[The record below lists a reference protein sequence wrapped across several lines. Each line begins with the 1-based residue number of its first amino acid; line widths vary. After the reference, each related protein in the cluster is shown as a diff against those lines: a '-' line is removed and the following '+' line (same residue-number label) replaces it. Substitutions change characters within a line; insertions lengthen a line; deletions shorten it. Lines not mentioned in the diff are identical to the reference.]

1 MNHIETGL
9 MNFKNELPVF
19 CVLLLMADH
28 KTGTVLTNA
37 KILAERLRENLKIIQ
52 FALYKLR
59 EKKYIHYDD
68 HRGRKGSYNIYINKY
83 RIWLTRDLAIYTS
96 IFRENG
102 FIGEQVFNAQMKVCN
117 LYPKLGS
124 GYRLSF
130 QSFRLP
136 TDFTIDF
143 VSDFKTF
150 LQGIDSYTTNS
161 LVNNALIDF
170 TTDFTLDKSQTLI
183 IDAYKE
189 IYIYIKKS
197 ANLISFKESPDEA
210 DTKRIHSLCDQLK
223 VLNLNHGFNPYTFWQ
238 MNINE
243 KIPYQVTERILLQ
256 LMKYKPKNAWGYAKE
271 ILRQDYQHRSFAE
284 ALEKHEEMKSF
295 DFADALKKVKVID

>member
-1 MNHIETGL
+1 
-9 MNFKNELPVF
+9 MNFKNEFNLF
-19 CVLLLMADH
+19 CALLLLADH

-37 KILAERLRENLKIIQ
+37 KILAERMRESLKVIQ

-59 EKKYIHYDD
+59 DKKYIHYEDN
-68 HRGRKGSYNIYINKY
+68 RGKRGSYTIYINKY

-102 FIGEQVFNAQMKVCN
+102 FIGEQVFNAQLKVCN

-130 QSFRLP
+130 QSFRLV
-136 TDFTIDF
+136 TDFNIDF
-143 VSDFKTF
+143 VPDFKTF

-161 LVNNALIDF
+161 LVNNTLIDF

-197 ANLISFKESPDEA
+197 ERPLSIKESPDKA
-210 DTKRIHSLCDQLK
+210 DCERIDLLCKQLQ
-223 VLNLNHGFNPYTFWQ
+223 VMNLNHGFNPYAFVQ
-238 MNINE
+238 MNVNK
-243 KIPYQVTERILLQ
+243 KIPFQVTERILLQ
-256 LMKYKPKNAWGYAKE
+256 LIKHKPEKAWAYAMV
-271 ILRQDYQHRSFAE
+271 ILKKDYQHRSYAE
-284 ALEKHEEMKSF
+284 ALAKHEEMKNF
-295 DFADALKKVKVID
+295 DFAEALKNVKVID